1 MSEVNELLEYAVKK
15 AEGRATAGDE
25 TRVLQIGE
33 AESRARKLAGSATA
47 PVVAPAPEPAKG
59 KGKGKK

>member
-33 AESRARKLAGSATA
+33 AESRARKLAGAA
-47 PVVAPAPEPAKG
+47 PAVAPAPEPAPKG